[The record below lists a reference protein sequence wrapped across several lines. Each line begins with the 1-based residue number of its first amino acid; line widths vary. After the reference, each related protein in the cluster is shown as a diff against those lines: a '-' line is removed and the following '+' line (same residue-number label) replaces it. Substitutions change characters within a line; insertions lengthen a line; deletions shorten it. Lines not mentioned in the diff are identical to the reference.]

1 MLSFLLRPLMLTLL
15 ALLPLPLWA
24 NPAALCDQAAQI
36 AADQT
41 GVPLAV
47 LQALT
52 RAETGR
58 GRNGRL
64 EPWPWSVNQAGEGHW
79 FNSAAEAEDFVST
92 QLANGYSNLDIGC
105 FQLNH
110 RWHGEGFSSLSSMFR
125 PGENALYAA
134 QYIAE
139 KYREKGDWTLAAG
152 AYHSGTEQHATRYAR
167 RFEQI
172 LADLGTGAPGPVDP
186 GNSAWAAWDAPEG
199 GADPVLH
206 LADLMPEDPPPR
218 PNRFP
223 LLMAGQA
230 AGGQGSLVPR
240 TGGMGSLFARVP

>member
-36 AADQT
+36 CRRSDRRAARC
-41 GVPLAV
+41 LAGPDPRRN
-47 LQALT
+47 
-52 RAETGR
+52 RAR
-58 GRNGRL
+58 AQWAA

-125 PGENALYAA
+125 P
-134 QYIAE
+134 
-139 KYREKGDWTLAAG
+139 REKSRFMRRSISLKNIGKRGLDTGCRCLSFR
-152 AYHSGTEQHATRYAR
+152 HRTAR
-167 RFEQI
+167 DP
-172 LADLGTGAPGPVDP
+172 LCPPLLTDP
-186 GNSAWAAWDAPEG
+186 GGSGNRRS
-199 GADPVLH
+199 GAC
-206 LADLMPEDPPPR
+206 
-218 PNRFP
+218 
-223 LLMAGQA
+223 
-230 AGGQGSLVPR
+230 
-240 TGGMGSLFARVP
+240 